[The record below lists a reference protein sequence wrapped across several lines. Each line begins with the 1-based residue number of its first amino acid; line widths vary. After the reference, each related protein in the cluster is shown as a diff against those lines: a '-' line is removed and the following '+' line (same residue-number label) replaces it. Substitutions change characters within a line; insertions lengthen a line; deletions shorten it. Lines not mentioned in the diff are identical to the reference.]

1 MTIEKFEYVVGCINE
16 GKEMGLIISRVYE
29 YTHAISHKTLYALF
43 IEGLPDDIYESPMVE
58 NPVLIYC
65 NSKFQG
71 KYEYAN
77 AILQLLS

>member
-1 MTIEKFEYVVGCINE
+1 MTIEKFEYVVGCIIE
-16 GKEMGLIISRVYE
+16 CRSQPPMVSRVYE

-58 NPVLIYC
+58 NPILIFH
-65 NSKFQG
+65 SGRFQG

-77 AILQLLS
+77 AML

>member
-43 IEGLPDDIYESPMVE
+43 TEGCPDDIYESPMVE
-58 NPVLIYC
+58 NPILIFH
-65 NSKFQG
+65 SGRFHG
-71 KYEYAN
+71 AYEYAN
-77 AILQLLS
+77 AML